1 MTDAAHIF
9 CRVKPRMAS
18 AVLPCARGGP
28 PIPSV
33 ALHGKRR
40 GFTLIEVLATLVL
53 LGIVVPVAMRGVSIA
68 LAAATTAR
76 RTAEAA
82 TLADAK
88 LNELIADGS
97 WQTSG
102 TTGNFA
108 PDHPEYTW
116 TCENVSR
123 DYGTNEVVL
132 HVKWMQRGAEKVV
145 SISTLVYQSAYDS
158 GSTVTTGGSTS
169 STGGGG

>member
-1 MTDAAHIF
+1 MTRARDNF
-9 CRVKPRMAS
+9 SGMGVSP
-18 AVLPCARGGP
+18 VLSRKTWAGRPCHWKRAR
-28 PIPSV
+28 
-33 ALHGKRR
+33 A
-40 GFTLIEVLATLVL
+40 FTLVEVLATLVL
-53 LGIVVPVAMRGVSIA
+53 LGIVVPVAMRGVSLA

-82 TLADAK
+82 TLAESK

-102 TTGNFA
+102 TTGSFA

-123 DYGTNEVVL
+123 DYNMNEVRL
-132 HVKWMQRGAEKVV
+132 QVKWVQRGAERTLDV
-145 SISTLVYQSAYDS
+145 STLVYPSAS
-158 GSTVTTGGSTS
+158 ATGSTTTTGGTQ
-169 STGGGG
+169 

>member
-1 MTDAAHIF
+1 MTDAAHLILS
-9 CRVKPRMAS
+9 VKPRMAS

-28 PIPSV
+28 PIPSA
-33 ALHGKRR
+33 ALLRRRAR

-53 LGIVVPVAMRGVSIA
+53 LGIVVPVAMRGVSVA

-102 TTGNFA
+102 NTGDFA

-116 TCENVSR
+116 VCENASR
-123 DYGTNEVVL
+123 DYGMSEVVL
-132 HVKWMQRGAEKVV
+132 RVKWMQRGAEKVV
-145 SISTLVYQSAYDS
+145 TISTLIYQNEYGSS
-158 GSTVTTGGSTS
+158 STVTTGGSTE
-169 STGGGG
+169 TGGGG